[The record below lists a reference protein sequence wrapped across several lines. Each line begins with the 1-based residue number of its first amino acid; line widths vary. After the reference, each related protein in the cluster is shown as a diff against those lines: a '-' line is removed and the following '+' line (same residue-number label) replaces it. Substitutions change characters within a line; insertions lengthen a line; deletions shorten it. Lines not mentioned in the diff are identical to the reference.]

1 MKIIDEYI
9 KHVWHCFLFMF
20 NLRISAV
27 EAWQW
32 IFESYGK
39 DISAGNILG
48 NGLQSFNKGGFEFK
62 DNEFGRP

>member
-1 MKIIDEYI
+1 M
-9 KHVWHCFLFMF
+9 
-20 NLRISAV
+20 

-39 DISAGNILG
+39 DTISTGNILG
-48 NGLQSFNKGGFEFK
+48 NGSQSFNKGGFEFK